1 MNCRVS
7 LRRAGAVYD
16 WVQQVPALQNV
27 TSRPIATDSLR
38 QLGAGFVDPNQYLLP
53 FELASVL
60 LLVAL
65 VGSIVIA
72 GEKQ

>member
-1 MNCRVS
+1 MP
-7 LRRAGAVYD
+7 G
-16 WVQQVPALQNV
+16 LQNV
-27 TSRPIATDSLR
+27 TSAQAIPGDSLTR
-38 QLGAGFVDPNQYLLP
+38 LGFGFVDPNQYALP

-60 LLVAL
+60 LLIAL